1 MKQERSYLGWFAAI
15 TIAAFLSVA
24 LVVVDRKYRMPGE
37 NFWTVAKRLSEE
49 MSKKNNGIVL
59 EVDAELVGTSP
70 VAPNQSTTLVRRNDR
85 KVDAANLM
93 RRPPELAS
101 TATLHEPLSAEDFV
115 SLPLS
120 QRASS
125 LDSLMENMNQAL
137 SSPISAVS
145 ARRVLPEDLAG
156 DLISQRFES
165 LRSPTEIVGKMP
177 SPIQLLTELE
187 SLRFGGVPRARE
199 ASSDEHPSIDLPV
212 YVSKSSL
219 DAGQVE
225 LIQQWIASVQEKVN
239 RLVQEVG
246 LENQAS
252 KPLLAELEQL
262 GEQGRLLGEQL
273 HDHMWAASIIRT
285 SYSLQR
291 RIAVWTAMQS
301 CLDGMTIGLAT
312 PNHGDQV
319 SKTEIAA
326 AVAEVEKFIS
336 AAQDKAGWNRYLLL
350 DDLKSWT
357 ASPSEQ
363 WRTGNQ
369 LARSFLSRIYWAR
382 LDGSQKEMLQHASI
396 NRLAE
401 GLSSWGRDPIDYRHL
416 LISIEKIEQD
426 ASSRMVY
433 SVADTIQILR
443 NAETPNQKQLAEVLN
458 THYRNANLRLT
469 VSQKLVERFMP
480 ENQVEFRPVRQRILG
495 ADTAG
500 DSAVHTSLAVKF
512 HADPQAWN
520 VELGV
525 RGDVVSSTQSS
536 KGPAVFHNTGTAQV
550 NSQRFLRMSPL
561 GYQLTS
567 QPAQV
572 SSQDQ
577 LNKMSTDFDDLP
589 VVGDFVRLI
598 VREQFNQKRGLAR
611 RITERII
618 ANETDA
624 EIDRKLGENLQKAE
638 QEFKD
643 RLLGPLQRLTL
654 DPMVVSMSTTDDRL
668 AIRYRLAGET
678 QLSAYTPRPRAPS
691 ESLTSFQLHQSVINN
706 TIDRIGLS
714 GKDWRLKELYESL
727 GKVFEAQW
735 TPPEDVPEDITVRF
749 ADHRPITVEMAD
761 GKLKLQLRI
770 ANFKQDEGLNIN
782 NFVITSYY
790 IPVAEGLNAGLIRD
804 PDGTIEVQAKHLP
817 VRDRLA
823 LRVIF
828 AKVFVSKPEIPLI
841 SEQWAQDK
849 RAQGLAVSQLDIR
862 DGWLAVAISESDSQ
876 LAAEVAEKAKSAK
889 TLR

>member
-1 MKQERSYLGWFAAI
+1 MKQERSYLGWFAAL
-15 TIAAFLSVA
+15 TTAAFLSVA
-24 LVVVDRKYRMPGE
+24 LVVVERHYRMPGE
-37 NFWTVAKRLSEE
+37 DFWAVAKRLSAE
-49 MSKKNNGIVL
+49 MSKKNQGIVL
-59 EVDAELVGTSP
+59 EVDADLVGTSP
-70 VAPNQSTTLVRRNDR
+70 VAPNHSTHIARRSGRGDSS
-85 KVDAANLM
+85 DLM

-101 TATLHEPLSAEDFV
+101 TATLHEPLSSEDFV

-120 QRASS
+120 QRSSS

-137 SSPISAVS
+137 ASPVS
-145 ARRVLPEDLAG
+145 VVSVRNILPEDFAG

-177 SPIQLLTELE
+177 SPTQLLTELD
-187 SLRFGGVPRARE
+187 SLRFGGQPLPRDAQAGDTVAIE
-199 ASSDEHPSIDLPV
+199 LPV
-212 YVSKSSL
+212 YVSKSTL

-225 LIQQWIASVQEKVN
+225 LVHQWIANVQTKVSK
-239 RLVQEVG
+239 LVQEVG

-262 GEQGRLLGEQL
+262 GEQGRQLGEQL
-273 HDHMWAASIIRT
+273 HDHLWAASIIRT

-291 RIAVWTAMQS
+291 RIAVWTAMQA

-319 SKTEIAA
+319 SKAEIAA
-326 AVAEVEKFIS
+326 AIAEVEKFIE

-357 ASPSEQ
+357 TSSSEQ
-363 WRTGNQ
+363 WRVGNQ
-369 LARSFLSRIYWAR
+369 LSRSFLSRIYWAR
-382 LDGSQKEMLQHASI
+382 LDGSQKEMLQHPSI
-396 NRLAE
+396 NRLAD

-416 LISIEKIEQD
+416 LMSIEKIEQD
-426 ASSRMVY
+426 MSSRMVHT
-433 SVADTIQILR
+433 VADTIQILR

-469 VSQKLVERFMP
+469 VSQKLIERFMP
-480 ENQVEFRPVRQRILG
+480 ESQVEFRPVRQRILG

-512 HADPQAWN
+512 HPDPQGWN

-525 RGDVVSSTQSS
+525 RGEVVSSTQSS
-536 KGPAVFHNTGTAQV
+536 KGPAVFHNVGTAQV
-550 NSQRFLRMSPL
+550 NSQRYLRMNPL
-561 GYQLTS
+561 GYQLSS

-572 SSQDQ
+572 SSTDQ
-577 LNKMSTDFDDLP
+577 LQKMSTDFDDLP
-589 VVGDFVRLI
+589 VVGDFVRLV

-638 QEFKD
+638 KEFKD

-654 DPMVVSMSTTDDRL
+654 DPMVVSMSTTEDRL

-735 TPPEDVPEDITVRF
+735 TPPEDVPEDISVRF

-770 ANFKQDEGLNIN
+770 ANFRQDEGLNIS

-790 IPVAEGLNAGLIRD
+790 IPVADGLNAGLVRD
-804 PDGTIEVQAKHLP
+804 PDGTIEIQAKHLP

-828 AKVFVSKPEIPLI
+828 SKVFVSKPEIPLI
-841 SEQWAQDK
+841 SDQWAQDK

-876 LAAEVAEKAKSAK
+876 LAAEVAERAKSAK
-889 TLR
+889 TIR